1 MKKIPLWIQII
12 IACILG
18 GILATLNKPLG
29 VEAKILGDG
38 FIRLIKM
45 TIVPLIFPTIVLGIA
60 QMSSVKQLGRLSF
73 KTLLYFFSVTTLI
86 IIMSVFLANV
96 FKIGEGANLA
106 GVDQANIASYVGKEI
121 NFKEFLI
128 NIIPQNVIASF
139 AEGNI
144 LSVLFFGSI
153 FGVALGSLAG
163 RAKALENLLECQVAV
178 MSKILDYVISLSPI
192 GVFGFIAYSVAAYGW
207 NKIKLLGDLVLVV
220 YIGLAVVIFI
230 IFPIIC
236 RIFGVKYF
244 ALLAEIKDLLLIATS
259 TRSSESI
266 LSPLMKRLENYG
278 SDKSVV
284 SLVLP
289 LGFSFNLDGGMTYFA
304 PAILFLANAYGMDL
318 SVTQQFQ
325 VVLLIMLLS
334 KGMAGVA
341 GAQFIVLTSVTAA
354 IGLPS
359 EGIALLFAVD
369 FVMDI
374 ARTATNVIGNAVAT
388 VVMSKSERMFE
399 PNQNSK
405 HVNG

>member
-1 MKKIPLWIQII
+1 MKKIPLWVQII

-86 IIMSVFLANV
+86 IIMSVFLANA

-106 GVDQANIASYVGKEI
+106 GVDQANIASFVGKEI

-144 LSVLFFGSI
+144 LSVLFFGSV

-163 RAKALENLLECQVAV
+163 RAKALENILECLVAV
-178 MSKILDYVISLSPI
+178 MFKILDYVISLSPI

-220 YIGLAVVIFI
+220 YIGLAVVIFV

-244 ALLAEIKDLLLIATS
+244 ALLAEIKDLLLIAAS
-259 TRSSESI
+259 TRSSESV

-278 SDKSVV
+278 ANKSVV

-318 SVTQQFQ
+318 SVAQQIQ
-325 VVLLIMLLS
+325 VVLLILLLS

-341 GAQFIVLTSVTAA
+341 GAQFIVLTSVTVA
-354 IGLPS
+354 IGLPP

-374 ARTATNVIGNAVAT
+374 ARTTTNVIGNAVAA

-399 PNQNSK
+399 PNQYS
-405 HVNG
+405 